1 MFYTLI
7 RSLVN
12 LESGR
17 YCRRCGAFIS
27 PHDMFGVSE
36 GGCPPCRH

>member
-17 YCRRCGAFIS
+17 HCRRCGASIS
-27 PHDMFGVSE
+27 PQDMFGVSE
-36 GGCPPCRH
+36 GVCPPCRH